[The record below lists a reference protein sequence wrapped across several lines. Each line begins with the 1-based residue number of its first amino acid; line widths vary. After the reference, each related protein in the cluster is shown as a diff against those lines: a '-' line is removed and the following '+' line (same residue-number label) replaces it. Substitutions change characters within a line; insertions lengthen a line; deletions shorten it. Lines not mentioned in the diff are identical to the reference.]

1 MAQIPDS
8 FTLFGQT
15 WQIRTAEPYELGD
28 DLGQCRADQHEIII
42 SADQSAETLIH
53 TVLHELVHCI
63 ELKLDL
69 DLSERQVDLIA
80 LGLIDLFRN
89 NPNMLSLLEKQL

>member
-15 WQIRTAEPYELGD
+15 WQIRTANPHELQD
-28 DLGQCRADQHEIII
+28 DLGQCLADQHEIII
-42 SADQSAETLIH
+42 SPDQNAETLIH
-53 TVLHELVHCI
+53 TLLHEFTHCI
-63 ELKLDL
+63 ELKLHL
-69 DLSERQVDLIA
+69 ELTERQVDLIA

>member
-1 MAQIPDS
+1 MAQIPDT
-8 FTLFGQT
+8 FTLFGQQ

-42 SADQSAETLIH
+42 SPNQNAETLIH
-53 TVLHELVHCI
+53 TLLHELVHCI

-69 DLSERQVDLIA
+69 DLTERQVDLIA
-80 LGLIDLFRN
+80 LGVIDLFRN
-89 NPNMLSLLEKQL
+89 NPNMLTLLEKQ